1 MTPQNVSRQCSL
13 GDKITP
19 IWEPVSKW
27 HQNTRG
33 ENLGTE
39 ELALRNWNL
48 FFWRGKCSPKNEA
61 RESSL
66 AIQWWRL
73 GTSTAREAQV
83 QTLVGVKVSA
93 CVELRSWEGRDEGHS
108 FLRWS
113 TKCCNILRIRPT
125 LKYQIT
131 QWGGEAGLVRP
142 ISTGEAK
149 VHGHRPGES
158 WPDPLTCPLF
168 PFFPPW
174 GWAFPSLASL
184 EKKRAGPQGGRSQ
197 EVGCHPASAPG
208 CSPRPLAAPSALLEA
223 SVCMLMSQ
231 MTSCLRA
238 PCLLF
243 QLKVILSHLSCTDW
257 FQDSPMN
264 WVSPTQLHGYLT
276 VPISQMEKW
285 TPRGKPLASTTQPV
299 QIPVLQ
305 LSPYWGHGDEA
316 GMLGASVG
324 GQTGPSSP

>member
-1 MTPQNVSRQCSL
+1 MTPEHKRRKVGNRRVSPEKLESGFL
-13 GDKITP
+13 G
-19 IWEPVSKW
+19 
-27 HQNTRG
+27 
-33 ENLGTE
+33 
-39 ELALRNWNL
+39 
-48 FFWRGKCSPKNEA
+48 GKCSPKNEA

-73 GTSTAREAQV
+73 GTSTAREARV

-93 CVELRSWEGRDEGHS
+93 CVELRSWEGRDKGHS

-113 TKCCNILRIRPT
+113 TKYCNILRIWPT

-131 QWGGEAGLVRP
+131 LWGGEAGLVRP

-149 VHGHRPGES
+149 VHGHKARRKLARS
-158 WPDPLTCPLF
+158 TDL
-168 PFFPPW
+168 PPVS
-174 GWAFPSLASL
+174 FLSSMRLSLSKSCL
-184 EKKRAGPQGGRSQ
+184 IRKKRAGPQGGKSQ
-197 EVGCHPASAPG
+197 EVGSHPASAPG

-223 SVCMLMSQ
+223 SICVLRSR

-243 QLKVILSHLSCTDW
+243 QPKVTLSHLSCTDW
-257 FQDSPMN
+257 FQYSPMN

-305 LSPYWGHGDEA
+305 LLPYWGHGDEA
-316 GMLGASVG
+316 GMLGASMG